1 MKPIIGVVGRPEI
14 LTSGTK
20 IFYINQE
27 INTAIIKNGGNVNV
41 IVPSITNN
49 LSVNINEEQLNE
61 IKRQINNCDGIIC
74 QGGNDFYDYDLKI
87 IKYCYENNIPLL
99 GICLGMQAMSC
110 LFNGI
115 MQKLKTNRHK
125 TKDLFVHKVKI
136 NKNSK
141 LYDIF
146 KTETLQVNSRHINY
160 ITKTSLKT
168 VGISDDNLIEAVEDT
183 NKKFFI
189 GVQWHPETMIEYDI
203 LENNLFS
210 YFIDC
215 CRR

>member
-27 INTAIIKNGGNVNV
+27 INSSIIKNGGSVN
-41 IVPSITNN
+41 IIIPPITDN
-49 LSVNINEEQLNE
+49 LNININEEQLNE
-61 IKRQINNCDGIIC
+61 IERQINNCDGIIC
-74 QGGNDFYDYDLKI
+74 QGGDDFYDYDLKI
-87 IKYCYENNIPLL
+87 IEYCHKNDVPLL

-110 LFNGI
+110 LFGGT
-115 MQKLKTNRHK
+115 MKKLETGKHK
-125 TKDLFVHKVKI
+125 TKGLFVHKVKI
-136 NKNSK
+136 NNNSK

-146 KTETLQVNSRHINY
+146 KTETLQVNSRHISY
-160 ITKTSLKT
+160 ITKTSLK
-168 VGISDDNLIEAVEDT
+168 VVAISDDDLIEAVEDT